1 MMQTQKKTSPLT
13 SLNLGDIVKFIAH
26 KGQKSKTD
34 GKISCFFFFSGEL
47 KISSIMYLEIG
58 SN

>member
-34 GKISCFFFFSGEL
+34 GKISCFFFFWRVKNIINYVL
-47 KISSIMYLEIG
+47 R
-58 SN
+58 NWQ

>member
-34 GKISCFFFFSGEL
+34 GKISCFFFFFWRVKNIINYVL
-47 KISSIMYLEIG
+47 R
-58 SN
+58 NWQ